1 MTREPF
7 TDPEPPSRRR
17 FLKLAGGGGLS
28 LWVGMAPG
36 GVAAQAGPPG
46 DGGEVGGAGGAT
58 AEGGPLAAHQRPGAH
73 LRIAADGAVSLRIHR
88 LEMGQGILT
97 GLARVIAEEL
107 DADWD
112 RVSATLAPA
121 DPAFVDPVSG
131 VQATGGSAS
140 MARGWTHGRELGARA
155 RRMLVEAAAARWGLH
170 PDLLRTEPHLVIAP
184 DGRRAGYGDL
194 AEAAMARPVPR
205 RVLLK
210 QPADFRLVGREA
222 PRLDGL
228 AQVTGTLAY
237 GMDEAPPGTKTALIL
252 RGPVFGARLSGWDPS
267 VLDRHPGVVAFELPL
282 PRGGQGIAVLG
293 DGFWRARPARE
304 SIKAGARW
312 DTEGL
317 ERADAAALL
326 ARYRAL
332 AASPGT
338 PTARRDELGPIER
351 AARVLEAEY
360 QFPYLAH
367 APMEPFNALFEPDG
381 DGAAT
386 RWRVRTAT
394 QRPGPDR
401 EAVARALGVSAAQV
415 ELVVCPAGGSFGR
428 RAQPGS
434 EDLIEAAT
442 LAAVWRRRG
451 GRAPVRLTWTREDDL
466 AGGHYRPM
474 ALHQARIGLDAQG
487 RVTGWRHRVVCQS
500 ILAGTPLAGRVREGV
515 DRSAVEGLVDLPYAL
530 PLSVEVHHPVV
541 NVPVGWWRSVGHSH
555 TAYVV
560 ETLVDEI
567 ARAQGQDPVAW
578 RRRELARHPRHLAA
592 LELALARAGHGQRVL
607 PRGRAWGVAVHACF
621 GTVVACVVEA
631 SLRQG
636 APLVHRVTAAV
647 HAGTV
652 VDPSAARAQ
661 VEGAMVMALG
671 TTLPGAAIGLRDGEV
686 TSTGFAAYPLPR
698 LAQVPPLD
706 VHFVP
711 SADAPTGL
719 GEPGLPPFAPALANA
734 VAALTGRT
742 PRSLPFA
749 RLA

>member
-1 MTREPF
+1 MDEP
-7 TDPEPPSRRR
+7 
-17 FLKLAGGGGLS
+17 
-28 LWVGMAPG
+28 AP
-36 GVAAQAGPPG
+36 AAP
-46 DGGEVGGAGGAT
+46 DGAA
-58 AEGGPLAAHQRPGAH
+58 PAAHQRPGAH
-73 LRIAADGAVSLRIHR
+73 LRIAPDGAVSLRIHR

-107 DADWD
+107 DADWA

-121 DPAFVDPVSG
+121 DPAFVDPVTR

-140 MARGWTHGRELGARA
+140 MARSWRHARELGARA
-155 RRMLVEAAAARWGLH
+155 RRMLVEAAAQRWGLH
-170 PDLLRTEPHLVIAP
+170 PDLLRTEPHRVVAP
-184 DGRRAGYGDL
+184 DGRRAGYGEL

-210 QPADFRLVGREA
+210 QPADFRLLGREA
-222 PRLDGL
+222 PRLDGP
-228 AQVTGTLAY
+228 AVVTGALAY
-237 GMDEAPPGTKTALIL
+237 GLDEAPPGTKTALIL
-252 RGPVFGARLSGWDPS
+252 RGPVFGARLAGWDPT
-267 VLDRHPGVVAFELPL
+267 VLDRHPGVMAFELPL
-282 PRGGQGIAVLG
+282 ARGARGLAVVA
-293 DGFWRARPARE
+293 DGFWRARQARE
-304 SIKAGARW
+304 SLKATARW

-317 ERADAAALL
+317 ARADSAELL
-326 ARYRAL
+326 ARYRRL

-338 PTARRDELGPIER
+338 PTARRDDVAGLAR

-360 QFPYLAH
+360 LFPYLAH

-386 RWRVRTAT
+386 RWRVRSAT

-401 EAVARALGVSAAQV
+401 EAIARALGVPAAQV
-415 ELVVCPAGGSFGR
+415 DLVICPAGGSFGR

-434 EDLIEAAT
+434 DDLVEAAT
-442 LAAVWRRRG
+442 LAATWRRRG

-474 ALHQARIGLDAQG
+474 ALHQARIGLDVQG

-500 ILAGTPLAGRVREGV
+500 LLAGTPLADRVRDGV

-530 PLSVEVHHPVV
+530 PLSVEVHHPEV

-555 TAYVV
+555 TAHVV

-567 ARAQGQDPVAW
+567 ARAGGEDPVAW

-592 LELALARAGHGQRVL
+592 LELALARSGHGRRGL
-607 PRGRAWGVAVHACF
+607 PPGRAHGVAVHASF
-621 GTVVACVVEA
+621 GSVVACVVEA

-636 APLVHRVTAAV
+636 APVVHRVTAAV
-647 HAGTV
+647 HCGFV
-652 VDPSAARAQ
+652 VDPSAVRAQ
-661 VEGAMVMALG
+661 IEGAIVMALG
-671 TTLPGAAIGLRDGEV
+671 TTLPGAAITLKDGEV
-686 TSTGFAAYPLPR
+686 VQTGLGAYTVPR
-698 LAQVPPLD
+698 LAQVPPID
-706 VHFVP
+706 VHLVP
-711 SADAPTGL
+711 SAEPPTGV

-742 PRSLPFA
+742 PRTLPFP
-749 RLA
+749 RPV